1 LPSRQIYWP
10 LMQTW
15 KQAEAIDQIT
25 QGLEQI
31 DQVTQSNT
39 ASAEESAAAAE
50 ELASQS
56 VQLKI
61 LIQNNQGN
69 WNTRPQNQYIQKLG

>member
-1 LPSRQIYWP
+1 
-10 LMQTW
+10 MQTW